1 MPGKILVPLDGSK
14 TAEKV
19 LPCARYLANRL
30 KLRLEL
36 LMAVDSSEFAA
47 NISAE
52 SAQLLDRLTAEGLR
66 QGEDYL
72 QTIAETI
79 DDAVEVRCE
88 VQQGRPENVI
98 IDSGELDKTALI
110 AMATH
115 GRSGLNRFLLGSVA
129 EKVLRGA
136 ANPLLLVRAGTET
149 AKGALIGFSTIIV
162 ALDGSAL
169 AERILPLVTDLA
181 KRLTAGIL
189 LFRAYHVPYSA
200 YTGDETFYAV
210 NCDEMTAS
218 VRAEAGEY
226 IERKAGELRSSG
238 IEKVTCL
245 TKEGLAGD
253 EIIALAS
260 QTPDSLI
267 AMCSHGRSGIKRWVL
282 GSVTETVVRHA
293 VDPVLVVRAA

>member
-1 MPGKILVPLDGSK
+1 MLSKILVPLDGSK
-14 TAEKV
+14 TAERV
-19 LPCARYLANRL
+19 LPCARDLASRL
-30 KLRLEL
+30 KLRLEF
-36 LMAVDSSEFAA
+36 LMAVDTSEFAA
-47 NISAE
+47 NISPE
-52 SAQLLDRLTAEGLR
+52 SAQLLDRLTSEGLR
-66 QGEDYL
+66 YADDYL
-72 QTIAETI
+72 RRVAGTI
-79 DDAVEVRCE
+79 DNVGVGCE

-98 IDSGELDKTALI
+98 LDSGELDKNALI

-136 ANPLLLVRAGTET
+136 ANPLLLVRAGSEI
-149 AKGALIGFSTIIV
+149 AQGVPSGFRTIIV
-162 ALDGSAL
+162 ALDGSDL
-169 AERILPLVTDLA
+169 AERILPLAADLSRKLA
-181 KRLTAGIL
+181 AEIL

-200 YTGDETFYAV
+200 YTGDEAFYAV
-210 NCDEMTAS
+210 NYDEMTAN
-218 VRAEAGEY
+218 VRAEAARY

-238 IEKVTCL
+238 IAKVTYL

-267 AMCSHGRSGIKRWVL
+267 AMCSHGRSGVKRWVL

-293 VDPVLVVRAA
+293 DDPVLVVRAG

>member
-36 LMAVDSSEFAA
+36 LMAVDTSEFAA
-47 NISAE
+47 NISPE
-52 SAQLLDRLTAEGLR
+52 NAQLLDKLTAEGLR
-66 QGEDYL
+66 EGEDYL
-72 QTIAETI
+72 QTIAGTI
-79 DDAVEVRCE
+79 DDVEVRYE

-98 IDSGELDKTALI
+98 IDSGEVDKTALI

-115 GRSGLNRFLLGSVA
+115 GRSGPNRFLLGSVA